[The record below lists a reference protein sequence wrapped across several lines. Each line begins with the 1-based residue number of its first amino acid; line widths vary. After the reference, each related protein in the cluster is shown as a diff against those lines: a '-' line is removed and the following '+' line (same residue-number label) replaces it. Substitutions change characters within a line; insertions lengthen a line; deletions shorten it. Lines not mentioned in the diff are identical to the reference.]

1 MWWWEVLWW
10 CSVAGCLDVETP
22 DMDEVGRR
30 LQKMH
35 LQLIEIYSNQT
46 IKDVSNDREEIFN
59 GVSMD
64 KYNEV

>member
-1 MWWWEVLWW
+1 
-10 CSVAGCLDVETP
+10 
-22 DMDEVGRR
+22 MDEVRRR
-30 LQKMH
+30 LQKVH

-64 KYNEV
+64 KYN

>member
-1 MWWWEVLWW
+1 
-10 CSVAGCLDVETP
+10 
-22 DMDEVGRR
+22 MDEVGRR

-64 KYNEV
+64 KYN